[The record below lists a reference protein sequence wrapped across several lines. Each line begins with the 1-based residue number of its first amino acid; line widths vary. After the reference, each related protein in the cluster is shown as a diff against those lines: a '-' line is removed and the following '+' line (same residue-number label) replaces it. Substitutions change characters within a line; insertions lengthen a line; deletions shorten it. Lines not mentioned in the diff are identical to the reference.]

1 MVAVL
6 FLTKTQN
13 FSLMGKHKLFLLD
26 AMALLYRSHF
36 AFIKNPRRTKTGMN
50 TSAVFGFTNYLLEIL
65 SKENPSHIGV
75 ALDTSAPTFRHIE
88 FEAYKAQRDETPED
102 LIIAIPYVYKLL
114 KVLNIPALKMDGFE
128 ADDIIGTLTAQL
140 PESEFDI
147 YMVTP
152 DKDYAQ
158 LVKNNV
164 FLYRPPSKTETQFDI
179 LDREKVIEKYGLP
192 PEQIADY
199 LGLVGD
205 SSDNIPGV
213 PKIGEK
219 TAISLLQAF
228 GSLENILEN
237 TDKITKK
244 NVKESLIEFAEQ
256 GKLCKYLA
264 TIKCD
269 VPIPYQAEDL
279 KIGGTDMEGLLAL
292 LGELEFKTIGQRL
305 LNSRFNPMGPAVQT
319 DLFGNPVGANSK
331 QTPATKIEETQ
342 DLPPVVEIPYGYAD
356 IHTAN
361 AHYHLL
367 LPDSSEIPKLIE
379 AIKMQGYFCFDTET
393 TSLDER
399 LAELIGFSFALKA
412 GEAWFVYFDNENEAR
427 TFAQKSGFQELLEAE
442 DILKIGQNIKYD
454 MQVLRNYQIE
464 TRGKMFDT
472 MLAHYIWKP
481 EGKHGMDDMART
493 LLNYT
498 PISFKDLTN
507 NGKTPLREVDRNTLK
522 DYAAEDADITL
533 QLYEFLK
540 DKVAGN
546 RVFEEIEMP
555 VMPVLA
561 EMEYTGIRIDKR
573 ALEEYS
579 VELDK
584 KLQTLKRDIY
594 LLTGRD
600 FNIDSPAQ
608 LGVILFD
615 ELKLGKGKKTKTGQY
630 STDESVLTE
639 LAVTHE
645 LPGIILTY
653 RGLRK
658 LKSTYVDALPKLIN
672 LKTRRLHTTF
682 SQSVAVTGRLS
693 SNNPN
698 LQNIPIRSE
707 DGREVRKGFIPCNEE
722 YILMSAD
729 YSQVELRIMAAF
741 SMDEN
746 MISAFEAEE
755 DIHRATAARVFGVA
769 LSEVTADMR
778 AKAKM
783 VNFGIIYGIS
793 AHGLA
798 QRLKISRAEAK
809 SIIDSYFLQYPN
821 VKKFMDD
828 TIIHAREKGYVETFF
843 GRKRYLPDITSQ
855 NQTIRG
861 FAERNAINSPIQG
874 TAADIIK
881 LAMIRIYHAMK
892 AARVKSKMLLQVHD
906 ELVFEVHKDEIEL
919 MKQIV
924 QEGMVQAVAMPVR
937 MEVEIGI
944 GKNWLE
950 AH

>member
-1 MVAVL
+1 M
-6 FLTKTQN
+6 T
-13 FSLMGKHKLFLLD
+13 KHKLFLLD

-36 AFIKNPRRTKTGMN
+36 AFIKNPRRTKTGLN
-50 TSAVFGFTNYLLEIL
+50 TSAIFGFTNYLLEIL

-102 LIIAIPYVYKLL
+102 LIVAIPYVYKLL

-140 PESEFDI
+140 PEEEFDI
-147 YMVTP
+147 YMVTS

-158 LVKNNV
+158 LVKDNV
-164 FLYRPPSKTETQFDI
+164 FLYRPPGKTDAQFDV
-179 LDREKVIEKYGLP
+179 LDRQKVIEKYGIP
-192 PEQIADY
+192 PEQITDY

-205 SSDNIPGV
+205 ASDNIPGV

-219 TAISLLQAF
+219 TAIALLQEF
-228 GSLENILEN
+228 GSMENIIAN
-237 TDKITKK
+237 ADKISK
-244 NVKESLIEFAEQ
+244 NAVRESIIQFADQ

-269 VPIPYQAEDL
+269 VPIPYHAEDL
-279 KIGGTDMEGLLAL
+279 KIEGTDMEGLLAL

-305 LNSRFNPMGPAVQT
+305 LNSRFNPVGPSVQT
-319 DLFGNPVGANSK
+319 DLFGNPVGGNK
-331 QTPATKIEETQ
+331 NQIVIPKPNPVPQDGEEVEQ
-342 DLPPVVEIPYGYAD
+342 PVMEIDYGL
-356 IHTAN
+356 TSLSTEN
-361 AHYHLL
+361 AKYHLL
-367 LPDSSEIPKLIE
+367 SDKKEIEKHFD
-379 AIKMQGYFCFDTET
+379 AIREQGFFCFDTET

-399 LAELIGFSFALKA
+399 SAELIGVSFAMKA
-412 GEAWFVYFDNENEAR
+412 GEAYFIYFEDENAAQTFVRE
-427 TFAQKSGFQELLEAE
+427 SGFKALLETE
-442 DILKIGQNIKYD
+442 SILKIGQNIKYD
-454 MQVLRNYQIE
+454 MQVLMNYGIQVK
-464 TRGKMFDT
+464 GKMFDT
-472 MLAHYIWKP
+472 MLAHYVWQP
-481 EGKHGMDDMART
+481 EGKHGMDDMSRH
-493 LLNYT
+493 LLNYN
-498 PISFKDLTN
+498 PVSFKDLTN
-507 NGKTPLREVDRNTLK
+507 NGKIALRELDINALK

-533 QLYEFLK
+533 RLYEVLK

-546 RVFEEIEMP
+546 FVFENIEMP

-561 EMEYTGIRIDKR
+561 EMEYTGIRIDKK
-573 ALEEYS
+573 ALDEYS
-579 VELDK
+579 VDLEK
-584 KLQTLKRDIY
+584 KLDALKLEIFNM
-594 LLTGRD
+594 TGKD

-608 LGVILFD
+608 LGVVLFD
-615 ELKLGKGKKTKTGQY
+615 DLKLGKGKKTKTGQY
-630 STDESVLTE
+630 STDESVLSE
-639 LAVTHE
+639 LAITHE
-645 LPGIILTY
+645 LPGVVLVY
-653 RGLRK
+653 RGLKK

-672 LKTRRLHTTF
+672 PKTGRLHTTF

-707 DGREVRKGFIPCNEE
+707 EGREVRKGFIPEGENFV
-722 YILMSAD
+722 LMSAD

-741 SMDEN
+741 SEDEN
-746 MISAFEAEE
+746 MIAAFNAGE
-755 DIHRATAARVFGVA
+755 DIHRATAAKVFGVEI
-769 LSEVTADMR
+769 SEVTSDMR

-798 QRLKISRAEAK
+798 QRLRISRTEAK
-809 SIIDSYFLQYPN
+809 TIIEAYFTQYPT
-821 VKKFMDD
+821 VKQFMDN
-828 TIIHAREKGYVETFF
+828 TIVHAREKGYVETYF
-843 GRKRYLPDITSQ
+843 GRKRYLPEITSQ

-881 LAMIRIYHAMK
+881 LAMIRIHTAMK
-892 AARVKSKMLLQVHD
+892 KEGLKSRMLLQVHD
-906 ELVFEVHKDEIEL
+906 ELVFEVYEPETEQMKEI
-919 MKQIV
+919 IR
-924 QEGMVQAVAMPVR
+924 EGMIHAVALSVKMD
-937 MEVEIGI
+937 VEIGT